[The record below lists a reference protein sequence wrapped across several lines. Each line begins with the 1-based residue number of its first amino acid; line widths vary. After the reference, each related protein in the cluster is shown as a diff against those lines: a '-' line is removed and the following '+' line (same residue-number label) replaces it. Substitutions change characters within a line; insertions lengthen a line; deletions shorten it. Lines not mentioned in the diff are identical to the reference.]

1 MKKTLLTLFAG
12 VLIAG
17 SASAQCTPDPQYANA
32 SGNFFPDSADFIM
45 NDYAVAGSA
54 YSAQID
60 IKTISDTLVD
70 NPINP
75 AQQITAYIDAF
86 RIASVD
92 YAGLQNFTYS
102 GGGTTYEAT
111 DPRPDFGGTT
121 VAETWFNTYGTANDP
136 TTLSIV
142 QGCLSITADAA
153 AVTAAAPATGF
164 TDYEVTVNVD
174 ARIAGTDPDISLF
187 VNNGSWLSDLSALGL
202 GPLTVDGYVIRVY
215 AEDPNS
221 ITELLNTNVFEVH
234 QSYPNPAANEATITF
249 TNPRVEEVELKVFN
263 MLGAMVH
270 NEKIVSEAG
279 VNDIK
284 LNTGR
289 MSSGMYIYTV
299 SNGAKTFTKKMTVK

>member
-32 SGNFFPDSADFIM
+32 SGNFFPDSAEFIM

-54 YSAQID
+54 YEAVID
-60 IKTISDTLVD
+60 IKTISDTLVA
-70 NPINP
+70 NPIGGGD
-75 AQQITAYIDAF
+75 IVAYIDAF
-86 RIASVD
+86 RIFNVD
-92 YAGLQNFTYS
+92 YAGLQNFSYS
-102 GGGTTYEAT
+102 GGGSTYEAT
-111 DPRPDFGGTT
+111 DPRPDFGGQS
-121 VAETWFNTYGTANDP
+121 VSETWFNTYGTANDP
-136 TTLSIV
+136 TSLDIV
-142 QGCLSITADAA
+142 QGCLQITADAP

-164 TDYEVTVNVD
+164 TDYAVTVDVD

-187 VNNGSWLSDLSALGL
+187 VSNGSWLSDLSALGL
-202 GPLTVDGYVIRVY
+202 GPLTVEGYIIRVY

-234 QSYPNPAANEATITF
+234 QSYPNPAADEATITF

-263 MLGAMVH
+263 MLGAVVH
-270 NEKIVSEAG
+270 SQNIVSEAG

-289 MSSGMYIYTV
+289 MSAGLYVYTV
-299 SNGAKTFTKKMTVK
+299 SNGSKTFTQKMTVK